1 MASDKKSPS
10 ETFSLDE
17 LKQAATEGP
26 DEPEPKRAPPKARR
40 TSSFIDDADSLL
52 ADIRDV
58 VDNEVKSESDRV
70 TAERQAA
77 IAARNTETEIAAA
90 ARRKA
95 VEEKLAAEEAR
106 RRAVAEERELR
117 RKTLAGEIVPPSEAE
132 EAEDPADDAPAP
144 APEAKVFP
152 SVESQAI
159 EAPVS
164 KRRGVG
170 FYGLVLGLP
179 VLLGIGAYV
188 VLDKGDETI
197 RSVHLECKSPWKST
211 VGGEQSP
218 TGETQ
223 VETGPNSQGK
233 NKALDRWNGHCG
245 KHGAGYKG
253 RCRREGP
260 QCQHENFIPG

>member
-1 MASDKKSPS
+1 MKS
-10 ETFSLDE
+10 
-17 LKQAATEGP
+17 G
-26 DEPEPKRAPPKARR
+26 
-40 TSSFIDDADSLL
+40 
-52 ADIRDV
+52 
-58 VDNEVKSESDRV
+58 SDRV

-132 EAEDPADDAPAP
+132 VAEDPADDVPAP

-179 VLLGIGAYV
+179 VLLGVGAFV
-188 VLDKGDETI
+188 VLDKADEKTP
-197 RSVHLECKSPWKST
+197 RCPPRVQVPLEK
-211 VGGEQSP
+211 
-218 TGETQ
+218 
-223 VETGPNSQGK
+223 
-233 NKALDRWNGHCG
+233 LR
-245 KHGAGYKG
+245 
-253 RCRREGP
+253 
-260 QCQHENFIPG
+260 